1 MPDPNAHADDMKS
14 PAKPETMPS
23 LWWLSPWTFAIEQ
36 WQARAKFYAYW
47 QKCQKS
53 LADAGAD
60 CYAQANHIIALNKEL
75 EAERKKTHDFEQRWL
90 ETNEALTKE
99 QGDHDETKERLE
111 AVKAEAEGHRE
122 ATKAAHKVI
131 DDIYDIVPGKAHNAD
146 GLIENIRLLIPK
158 PKAKKKGGKR

>member
-1 MPDPNAHADDMKS
+1 MPDPNAHADGLLS
-14 PAKPETMPS
+14 PAINTDLPP
-23 LWWLSPWTFAIEQ
+23 LWWMTPWSTAKALLDKLDQAKLDLIAEQ
-36 WQARAKFYAYW
+36 
-47 QKCQKS
+47 
-53 LADAGAD
+53 
-60 CYAQANHIIALNKEL
+60 NK
-75 EAERKKTHDFEQRWL
+75 AHDFEQRWL

-146 GLIENIRLLIPK
+146 GLIENIRLLIKK